1 MRTIILDRDGVINE
15 DSADY
20 IKSAEE
26 WIPIA
31 GSLQAI
37 AKLCH
42 NGYRVIIASN
52 QSGLAIHKFEISALN
67 EIHQKMQNHLAQYG
81 GHIDAIFFCPHE
93 PKQDCECRKP
103 KPGLLLDIAKRL
115 HITLADVPVVG
126 DKPADI
132 QAALTAGAR
141 PILVRTG
148 QGQMAINSGQVPEG
162 VPVYDNLA
170 AVADALIQNK

>member
-15 DSADY
+15 DSPDY
-20 IKSAEE
+20 IKTADE
-26 WIPIA
+26 WRAIP

-37 AKLCH
+37 ARLCH

-52 QSGLAIHKFEISALN
+52 QSGLATHRFDIGALN

-93 PKQDCECRKP
+93 AKQNCECRKP
-103 KPGLLLDIAKRL
+103 KPGLLLDIAARL
-115 HITLADVPVVG
+115 HIALTDVPVVG

-148 QGQMAINSGQVPEG
+148 KGQATIDSGQVPEG

-170 AVADALIQNK
+170 AVTDALIQGR